1 MTDPETPN
9 PMFLTVTIQTYN
21 RAETLDL
28 TLKSLRTLHRP
39 PASDYEI
46 LIIDNNSSDT
56 TPEIVRKHA
65 TSHLPQIRYI
75 FEPQQGLSHARNRAL
90 KEARGQIVC
99 FLDDDVMVDSQWLVA
114 VSSAFA
120 KYSADVVGGRSYL
133 IYPGKRPA
141 WMSRRTEVL
150 LSRLDHGDKTLVNTE
165 RDLFGLNFSIGRN
178 LAIELGGFKTDL
190 GRCGNSLN
198 CGEETELLDRVRNM
212 GGMVVYEPKAVVGH
226 VIPPQRLS
234 KSWLLRRTYA
244 GAVTAE
250 RLLIAKGKVN
260 GLGQTFIHIVRCWGS
275 VVKSLL
281 WRRDNASTVF
291 DKQYFAVCS
300 LGKLSAT
307 LNRLSDNM
315 VLKFSRKT

>member
-1 MTDPETPN
+1 
-9 PMFLTVTIQTYN
+9 MFITVTIQTYN
-21 RAETLDL
+21 NAETLGL
-28 TLKSLRTLHRP
+28 TLKSLRTLRCP
-39 PASDYEI
+39 PATDYEI

-65 TSHLPQIRYI
+65 ASHLPQMRYL
-75 FEPQQGLSHARNRAL
+75 FEPQQGLSCARNRAL
-90 KEARGQIVC
+90 KEARGQVVC
-99 FLDDDVMVDSQWLVA
+99 FLDDDVIVDSQWLTA
-114 VSSAFA
+114 VSTAFA

-141 WMSRRTEVL
+141 WLSRQTEVL

-165 RDLFGLNFSIGRN
+165 RDLFGLNFSIRRN

-198 CGEETELLDRVRNM
+198 CGEEIELLDRVRNM
-212 GGMVVYEPKAVVGH
+212 GGTIVYEPKAVVGH
-226 VIPPQRLS
+226 VIKPQRLS
-234 KSWLLRRTYA
+234 KRWLLRRTYA

-260 GLGQTFIHIVRCWGS
+260 RLGRLFIHTVRCWAS

-281 WRRDNASTVF
+281 WRRDTAAAVF
-291 DKQYFAVCS
+291 DKQYFAAYS
-300 LGKLSAT
+300 LGRLSAT
-307 LNRLSDNM
+307 LNSLSGNM
-315 VLKFSRKT
+315 VLKFSGRT